1 MPRWG
6 RTLCHKPHEELVW
19 YAWGASIVKNTN
31 LKHPMPISLH
41 PSSDHASTQ
50 GIASRLDLR
59 PARAIHSHPTVC
71 SNPVPFVRHQGPWLS
86 HGLLGIL
93 RGTPLSQNLN
103 DRRKYLQFPNQE
115 NYQAMCMHRK
125 IRTGTYIQYT
135 SWLCIR
141 YSRIPTGWRVSLQ
154 SVK

>member
-1 MPRWG
+1 MPRSG
-6 RTLCHKPHEELVW
+6 RTLCNKHIKNWVW

-71 SNPVPFVRHQGPWLS
+71 SNPCPLRAPPRPMTFPRVAGDSVA
-86 HGLLGIL
+86 GLRCRRTSMIGGNICNFLTRKTTRPCACIERSGQEYTFNIPPHCSLG
-93 RGTPLSQNLN
+93 S
-103 DRRKYLQFPNQE
+103 LQD
-115 NYQAMCMHRK
+115 
-125 IRTGTYIQYT
+125 G
-135 SWLCIR
+135 
-141 YSRIPTGWRVSLQ
+141 RVSLQ
-154 SVK
+154 SAK